1 MTPDEILKLA
11 RKAGI
16 IIRNG
21 RLDVKPNVDLLGSLE
36 HFAKLVLWSDAL
48 FQSLIASERAA
59 EREACAGVCEELG
72 ALEAI
77 EGEDGSAAMV
87 RAVDKQSMLCAAAI
101 RARGDK

>member
-1 MTPDEILKLA
+1 MNPDEILKLA

-48 FQSLIASERAA
+48 FQSLIAGERVA
-59 EREACAGVCEELG
+59 EREACAKVCD
-72 ALEAI
+72 AYADKSVEA
-77 EGEDGSAAMV
+77 ENWEAEDVS
-87 RAVDKQSMLCAAAI
+87 LHCAAAI
-101 RARGDK
+101 RARDEK